1 MVNRKSYNSSN
12 FLLKIKNPKSQ
23 IQNLQSLPALK
34 LRQAGNIRLNKYIAN
49 AGICSRREADKLI
62 EAGVI
67 KVNGKVITQLG
78 YKVNNNDQVKYK
90 NKTAGRQPVLWQI
103 LKPEKLTYVLLNK
116 PKDFI
121 TTTKDTQQRRT
132 VLELVKNACRERNY
146 PVGRLDR
153 NTTGLLLLTN
163 DGALAKKLAHPSG
176 NVKKLYHVG
185 LNNAIS
191 NKDIDTIVRGITLE
205 DGPVKVDD
213 IAVIDND
220 NKLLAVELHIGR
232 NRIIRRIFEKL
243 GYKVVKIDRVK
254 YSGLTKKDLP
264 RGKWRYLTNKE
275 VIWLKYF
282 K

>member
-1 MVNRKSYNSSN
+1 M
-12 FLLKIKNPKSQ
+12 
-23 IQNLQSLPALK
+23 
-34 LRQAGNIRLNKYIAN
+34 
-49 AGICSRREADKLI
+49 
-62 EAGVI
+62 I

-78 YKVNNNDQVKYK
+78 FKVNINDQVKYK
-90 NKTAGRQPVLWQI
+90 NKTAGRQSDLWQI

-121 TTTKDTQQRRT
+121 TTTKDPKQRRT
-132 VLELVKNACRERNY
+132 VLELVKNACRERIY

-191 NKDIDTIVRGITLE
+191 NKDLDTIVRGITLE

-220 NKLLAVELHIGR
+220 YKLLAVELHIGR

>member
-1 MVNRKSYNSSN
+1 
-12 FLLKIKNPKSQ
+12 
-23 IQNLQSLPALK
+23 
-34 LRQAGNIRLNKYIAN
+34 
-49 AGICSRREADKLI
+49 
-62 EAGVI
+62 
-67 KVNGKVITQLG
+67 
-78 YKVNNNDQVKYK
+78 
-90 NKTAGRQPVLWQI
+90 
-103 LKPEKLTYVLLNK
+103 
-116 PKDFI
+116 
-121 TTTKDTQQRRT
+121 
-132 VLELVKNACRERNY
+132 
-146 PVGRLDR
+146 
-153 NTTGLLLLTN
+153 
-163 DGALAKKLAHPSG
+163 
-176 NVKKLYHVG
+176 

-191 NKDIDTIVRGITLE
+191 NKDLDTIVRGITLE

-243 GYKVVKIDRVK
+243 GYKVVRIDRVM